1 MFLVTLYALLGD
13 DIRLLAF
20 PKSLDDTFIQLTIA
34 SLFLF
39 LIELTLASI
48 GQPDYLGSF
57 FFWLDLIST
66 LSIITDIP
74 PIMDAMTG
82 AGDAAEGE
90 SEDAGD
96 AASLARASRGARIGT
111 KAGRMT
117 RVIRLIRLI
126 RVVKL
131 YKSATQ
137 AQVKE
142 EQKLKTGNEDPVY
155 SRVDALQSEANK
167 QVDINA
173 AMNEQKESKVG
184 KKLSDYTTRKVII
197 LVLAMLFSQ
206 PLTSVGTYF
215 EDPSSFEYGLNLIQA
230 LAYKKG
236 KDYSEAAT
244 QAFLDLQD
252 IQGSIETPVIFIA
265 VKTANINKGEIL
277 FYFNDKLI
285 SKDFSSLKDDKL

>member
-1 MFLVTLYALLGD
+1 MKTMTAIEIQEADEKEEQDFEKKGDDPSTASEIDEFKANVGVFLNTSFVQTLMFLVTLYALLGD

-20 PKSLDDTFIQLTIA
+20 PKSLDDTFIKMTIA

-82 AGDAAEGE
+82 AGGGTDAEGGE
-90 SEDAGD
+90 DDAGD

-142 EQKLKTGNEDPVY
+142 E
-155 SRVDALQSEANK
+155 
-167 QVDINA
+167 
-173 AMNEQKESKVG
+173 
-184 KKLSDYTTRKVII
+184 
-197 LVLAMLFSQ
+197 
-206 PLTSVGTYF
+206 
-215 EDPSSFEYGLNLIQA
+215 
-230 LAYKKG
+230 
-236 KDYSEAAT
+236 
-244 QAFLDLQD
+244 
-252 IQGSIETPVIFIA
+252 
-265 VKTANINKGEIL
+265 
-277 FYFNDKLI
+277 
-285 SKDFSSLKDDKL
+285 